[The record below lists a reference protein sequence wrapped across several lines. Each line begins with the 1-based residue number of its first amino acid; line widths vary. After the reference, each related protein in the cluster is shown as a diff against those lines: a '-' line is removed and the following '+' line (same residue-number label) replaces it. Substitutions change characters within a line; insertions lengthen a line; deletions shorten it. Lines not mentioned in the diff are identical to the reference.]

1 MAANTYKVVKRSG
14 EVVPFEIE
22 KIKNVIKWASTGL
35 PVNPE
40 QLEANLQMT
49 YKAQMTSTEIHNTV
63 IDAAKKMTT
72 MEEPEWTQ
80 IAARLKILAMYKEAS
95 HSRDYNSFGYDSY
108 IRFLNHAIKEG
119 LYHDKIKQIYT
130 LEELK
135 IAGKFIKPEYDLLF
149 DFAGINAL
157 DTKYLIKTS
166 EKSKEPGLV
175 FELPQEAF
183 LTISLYIE
191 QNQPADIRL
200 DKVKDTYTK
209 LAMRKLSLATPILLN
224 LRRPNGNLSSC
235 FITAMDDDLKSIDYV
250 EDQAARISQNA
261 GGVGI
266 SISRVRCKNASIQG
280 VKNASGG
287 IVPWIR
293 KINDTAV
300 AVNQLGKRPGAMTVA
315 LDIWHKDIESLL
327 ELQTENGDQR
337 LKAFDIFPQVVISD
351 EFMRRVEDNQYWY
364 TFDPS
369 EVRRKF
375 NKELAE
381 MWGDDFTKFYKK
393 LCDNVENVLEESGIA
408 HKTAVGME
416 FEQKYAKALKKVESK
431 NKTIE
436 LVGKI
441 KAKDLF
447 KHIMKTF
454 IETGMPYISFKDT
467 MNKYNPN
474 KDSGVILCGN
484 LCMESFSNTSPSKVS
499 NDVLDENGNIIRKII
514 PGDLHTCNLASI
526 NLAFTED
533 HEFDD
538 VIMTAVRVL
547 DNLIDFTTA
556 PIMEGGL
563 HNMKYRTI
571 GLGFMG
577 YADYCAKKQVAYS
590 NSSQLADELFE
601 RLALYATRASV
612 ELAKERGTFLA
623 YDKSEYKKGIVLGKD
638 KNWFMKNSKLSK
650 EWCDLLDL
658 IAIHGIR
665 NSQIT
670 AIAPNT
676 STSLLQ
682 GCSASVLPV
691 FGKFYMDN
699 GKTTVPIVP
708 PFIKDGAW
716 FYQEN
721 KNIDQRK
728 VVDVISKIQKWI
740 DTGIS
745 MELIINPNLDY
756 VNAKYF
762 YDLIMQAWKK
772 ECKTIY
778 YVRSIQ
784 KGNDAQKGEEGC
796 VSCAN

>member
-1 MAANTYKVVKRSG
+1 MASNTYKVVKRSG
-14 EVVPFEIE
+14 ETVPFEIE
-22 KIKNVIKWASTGL
+22 KIKNVIKWAAQDL

-40 QLEANLQMT
+40 QLEANLQMV
-49 YKAQMTSTEIHNTV
+49 YKPLMTSVEIHNSV

-108 IRFLNHAIKEG
+108 IRFINQAIKVD
-119 LYHDKIKQIYT
+119 LYSDKIKQIYS

-135 IAGKFIKPEYDLLF
+135 IAGKFIKSEYDLLF

-157 DTKYLIKTS
+157 DTKYLIKTN
-166 EKSKEPGLV
+166 EKCKEAGLI
-175 FELPQEAF
+175 FELPQETF
-183 LTISLYIE
+183 LTIALYIE

-200 DKVKDTYTK
+200 DLVKDTYTK
-209 LAMRKLSLATPILLN
+209 LATRKLSLATPILLN
-224 LRRPNGNLSSC
+224 LRKPNGNLSSC
-235 FITAMDDDLKSIDYV
+235 FITAMDDDLKSIQYV

-266 SISRVRCKNASIQG
+266 SMSRIRSKNASIQG

-300 AVNQLGKRPGAMTVA
+300 AVNQLGKRPGAITVA

-327 ELQTENGDQR
+327 ELQTENGDLR
-337 LKAFDIFPQVVISD
+337 GKAYDIFPQVVISD
-351 EFMRRVEDNQYWY
+351 EFMRRVEDNQFWY

-375 NKELAE
+375 GKEMAE
-381 MWGDDFTKFYKK
+381 LWGDDFTKFYKK
-393 LCDNVENVLEESGIA
+393 LVDGVEDVLEESGIA
-408 HKTAVGME
+408 HKSFVGME
-416 FEQKYAKALKKVESK
+416 FEQKYAKALKKVQYK
-431 NKTIE
+431 NKVIE
-436 LVGKI
+436 LVGKH

-447 KHIMKTF
+447 KHIMKSA
-454 IETGMPYISFKDT
+454 IETGMPYIAFKDT
-467 MNKYNPN
+467 INKYNPN
-474 KDSGVILCGN
+474 KDLGVILCGN
-484 LCMESFSNTSPSKVS
+484 LCMESFSNTSPSKVLD
-499 NDVLDENGNIIRKII
+499 DVLDEQGNIVRKVV

-526 NLAFTED
+526 NLAFTN
-533 HEFDD
+533 DD
-538 VIMTAVRVL
+538 ELESVIQTGVRAL

-556 PIMEGGL
+556 PIIEGGL
-563 HNMKYRTI
+563 HNNKYRTI

-577 YADYCAKKQVAYS
+577 YADYCAKNKVGYA
-590 NSSQLADELFE
+590 SSAKLADKLFE
-601 RLALYATRASV
+601 KMALYATRASV
-612 ELAKERGTFLA
+612 ELAKVRGSFTA
-623 YDKSEYKKGIVLGKD
+623 YEQSEYHKGIVLGKN
-638 KNWFMKNSKLSK
+638 KEWFVKHSDLAQ
-650 EWCDLLDL
+650 EWCDLID
-658 IAIHGIR
+658 AILKYGIR

-682 GCSASVLPV
+682 GCSASVLPI

-708 PFIKDGAW
+708 PFIKEGVW
-716 FYQEN
+716 YYQEN
-721 KNIDQRK
+721 KNIDQRN
-728 VVDVISKIQKWI
+728 VIDVISNIQKWI

-745 MELIINPNLDY
+745 MELIINPNLSF
-756 VNAKYF
+756 VNAKYY
-762 YDLIMQAWKK
+762 YDLIIQAWKK

-778 YVRSIQ
+778 YIRSIQ
-784 KGNDAQKGEEGC
+784 KGNDAEKGKDGC